1 MSQMKYFTDY
11 FRIII
16 WRFQV
21 TLLILFP
28 YICNFRKIDIDTYLI
43 KSTMELEP
51 ILLRSQKKL
60 TGKLSSR
67 IKPVEETIK
76 TILPVSSNIGI
87 TRLADITNMDILG
100 IPNFS
105 AVLPGTEDYI
115 WVYSGKGPTR
125 MDAKASALME
135 SIERYSSLPSGNRN
149 KMIQG
154 SYKEVSKVS
163 KILHP
168 SNVVEPMILEYDDE
182 MIMDFLS
189 GYDLVNNDRIL
200 IPAPLALFRY
210 SPKPPA
216 INPFAYHHTNGL
228 ASGNVL
234 EEAICHSLCELIER
248 DATSLAE
255 LNASALPY
263 NFLRT
268 MTKYLSDNGLE
279 IDPVDGTEF
288 VDDDSKYPDVDI
300 SNIDFKPIS
309 NLVKKFNDAK
319 IPLIIKDITSP
330 IGVPTFN
337 ASSIEWITEDYG
349 YLAEGHGT
357 HPDARIALLRA
368 ITEVSQTRAA
378 NIQGARDDLRKISYG
393 NSNSD
398 EKKTWQFMKSKNT
411 IQFSE
416 IKSFIHDDILDDI
429 NFILSRLVS
438 NGLKQVI
445 VVDLT
450 NPQIMIPVVRTI
462 VPGLETFKITK
473 AIIGKRGRESFSL

>member
-1 MSQMKYFTDY
+1 
-11 FRIII
+11 
-16 WRFQV
+16 
-21 TLLILFP
+21 
-28 YICNFRKIDIDTYLI
+28 
-43 KSTMELEP
+43 MELEP

-60 TGKLSSR
+60 RGIVSSR

-135 SIERYSSLPSGNRN
+135 SIESYSSLPSGNRK

>member
-1 MSQMKYFTDY
+1 
-11 FRIII
+11 
-16 WRFQV
+16 
-21 TLLILFP
+21 
-28 YICNFRKIDIDTYLI
+28 
-43 KSTMELEP
+43 MELEP
-51 ILLRSQKKL
+51 ILLKSQKKL
-60 TGKLSSR
+60 RGKLSSR
-67 IKPVEETIK
+67 IIPVEETIK
-76 TILPVSSNIGI
+76 NILPVSSSIGI

-135 SIERYSSLPSGNRN
+135 SIERYSSLPSGNRK

-154 SYKEVSKVS
+154 SYKELSKVS
-163 KILHP
+163 KTLHP
-168 SNVVEPMILEYDDE
+168 SNVVEPMILEYGDE

-189 GYDLVNNDRIL
+189 GYDLINNERIL

-268 MTKYLSDNGLE
+268 LTKYLSDNGLQ
-279 IDPVDGTEF
+279 IDPVDGTQF

-357 HPDARIALLRA
+357 HPDARVALLRA

-411 IQFSE
+411 IQFSD
-416 IKSFIHDDILDDI
+416 IKSFINDDILDDI

-450 NPQIMIPVVRTI
+450 NPQIKIPVVRTL

-473 AIIGKRGRESFSL
+473 AIIGKRGRDSFNL

>member
-1 MSQMKYFTDY
+1 
-11 FRIII
+11 
-16 WRFQV
+16 
-21 TLLILFP
+21 
-28 YICNFRKIDIDTYLI
+28 
-43 KSTMELEP
+43 MELEP

-76 TILPVSSNIGI
+76 TILPFSSNIGI

-135 SIERYSSLPSGNRN
+135 SIERYSSLPSGNRK

-154 SYKEVSKVS
+154 SYNELSKVS
-163 KILHP
+163 KTLHP
-168 SNVVEPMILEYDDE
+168 SNVVEPTILEYEDE

-189 GYDLVNNDRIL
+189 GYDLVNNERIL

-263 NFLRT
+263 NCLRT
-268 MTKYLSDNGLE
+268 MTKDLSENGLQ

-337 ASSIEWITEDYG
+337 ASSIEWISEDYG

-411 IQFSE
+411 IQFSD
-416 IKSFIHDDILDDI
+416 IKSFINDDILDDI

-473 AIIGKRGRESFSL
+473 AIIGKRGRESFNL

>member
-1 MSQMKYFTDY
+1 
-11 FRIII
+11 
-16 WRFQV
+16 
-21 TLLILFP
+21 
-28 YICNFRKIDIDTYLI
+28 
-43 KSTMELEP
+43 MELEP

-135 SIERYSSLPSGNRN
+135 SIERYSSLPSGNRK

-189 GYDLVNNDRIL
+189 GYDLVNNERIL

-300 SNIDFKPIS
+300 SSIDFKPIS

>member
-1 MSQMKYFTDY
+1 
-11 FRIII
+11 
-16 WRFQV
+16 
-21 TLLILFP
+21 
-28 YICNFRKIDIDTYLI
+28 
-43 KSTMELEP
+43 MELEP

-60 TGKLSSR
+60 KGKVSSR
-67 IKPVEETIK
+67 MKSVEETLN
-76 TILPVSSNIGI
+76 TVLPASSNIGV
-87 TRLADITNMDILG
+87 TRLADITDMDILG

-115 WVYSGKGPTR
+115 WVYSGKGATR
-125 MDAKASALME
+125 LDAKVSALME
-135 SIERYSSLPSGNRN
+135 SIERYCSLPSSDQK

-154 SYKEVSKVS
+154 SYKDVSKVS
-163 KILHP
+163 KTLHP
-168 SNVVEPMILEYDDE
+168 SNVVEPMLFEYDEE
-182 MIMDFLS
+182 MIMDFLP
-189 GYDLVNNDRIL
+189 GYDLINNEQIL
-200 IPAPLALFRY
+200 VPTPLALFRY
-210 SPKPPA
+210 SPKSPA
-216 INPFAYHHTNGL
+216 VNPFAYHHTNGL

-234 EEAICHSLCELIER
+234 EEAICHSLCEVIER

-263 NFLRT
+263 NVLRT
-268 MTKYLSDNGLE
+268 MTKYLSDNGLQ
-279 IDPVDGTEF
+279 IDPIDSTEF
-288 VDDDSKYPDVDI
+288 VDDDTKFPDVDI
-300 SNIDFKPIS
+300 SNIDFKPVS

-319 IPLIIKDITSP
+319 IPLMIKDITSP
-330 IGVPTFN
+330 IGIPTFN
-337 ASSIEWITEDYG
+337 ASSIEWISEDYG

-398 EKKTWQFMKSKNT
+398 EKKTWQFMKSKNS
-411 IQFSE
+411 IPFSE
-416 IKSFIHDDILDDI
+416 IKSYVNDDILDDI
-429 NFILSRLVS
+429 KLILSRLNS
-438 NGLKQVI
+438 NGLTQVI

-473 AIIGKRGRESFSL
+473 AVIGKRGRESFTV